1 MSSKASCM
9 SNARDR
15 IVIQEV
21 GPRDGFQVE
30 PSWVTTEN
38 KVSLINA
45 CSEAGFSRIEISAF
59 ASRAAAP
66 MLRDAADV
74 FAKIRRRPG
83 VKYVALVPNLEGARH
98 AVAADANELN
108 LVVSTSEAHNLASER
123 MTSDE
128 SLRAFSQISESLL
141 DPRITLNGT
150 IATAF
155 GCPFEGKQPVEK
167 VMDIVSRF
175 LRLGVRGITL
185 ADTTGMAN
193 PRQVTELVRLTLSQV
208 SSNALTLHFHNTRG
222 MGLANVLAAY
232 HAGARR
238 FDASFGGLGG
248 CPFAP
253 GATGN
258 ICTEDLV
265 HMCHEMG
272 LPTGIDLDAAI
283 DIARRLPA
291 IVGHDVPGQVI
302 RAGPSYDLR
311 PTPTPIRSTSEQ
323 APPEEDL

>member
-1 MSSKASCM
+1 MSSRANRTGRS
-9 SNARDR
+9 ARDT

-21 GPRDGFQVE
+21 GPRDGFQTE
-30 PSWVTTEN
+30 PAWVTTES
-38 KVSLINA
+38 KVSLIDA
-45 CSEAGFSRIEISAF
+45 CSRAGFSRIEVSSF
-59 ASRAAAP
+59 VSHAAVP

-74 FAKIRRRPG
+74 FAGIQKKPG
-83 VKYVALVPNLEGARH
+83 VTYVALVPNLEGARR
-98 AVAADANELN
+98 AIAADANELN
-108 LVVSTSEAHNLASER
+108 MVVSSSEAHNFTNVR
-123 MTSDE
+123 MTCDD
-128 SLRAFSQISESLL
+128 SLRAFSQIAELSFDSGV
-141 DPRITLNGT
+141 TLNGT

-155 GCPFEGKQPVEK
+155 GCPFEGKQSVEN

-175 LRLGVRGITL
+175 LRLGVQGITL

-193 PRQVTELVRLTLSQV
+193 PRQVTELVRLTLSQI
-208 SSNALTLHFHNTRG
+208 SPDALTLHFHNTRG
-222 MGLANVLAAY
+222 MGSANVLAAY
-232 HAGARR
+232 QAGARR
-238 FDASFGGLGG
+238 FDASFGGLGS

-272 LPTGIDLDAAI
+272 LATGIDLEAAT

-302 RAGPSYDLR
+302 KAGRSYDLH
-311 PTPTPIRSTSEQ
+311 PISES
-323 APPEEDL
+323 LRNKFG